1 VGYSKA
7 DLELLVGLAKD
18 PNFDR
23 MVNDLPRDVKK
34 KFRGA
39 YDDIDT
45 QGKRTFGNIA
55 GYAKSALAM
64 AGVGSLV
71 AAVGSRIQ
79 PVADLNHGLAI
90 LGRTAQLSASQQ
102 ESLRDALGNVADET
116 GISKEEQLAGLQI
129 LQDRYAVV
137 NKLAG
142 EGTLEKQLE
151 LTSKLANAFN
161 LETAAASNLVGAL
174 NKQDITGKELT
185 QTLAFLEQASAMGS
199 LGFKELGDVMPELL
213 GAAGAFGMSGT
224 GAVQDVAAMVEG
236 VTGVIQDAE
245 RARTYVRG
253 TISRLGAADVGEK
266 LYEQLG
272 VKTKDSEGNFRD
284 LSDVIEEIIES
295 LKKLSEG
302 ERAGALKDIFG
313 SEEAVQTMNA
323 LMQGE
328 TAFKGILE
336 IEASGRDF
344 AQFLEEQSDDTASGL
359 KRLKETLK
367 ETVDDLLES
376 TGSMDAIAEGLD
388 NLSISV
394 KATGGLMNETVDW
407 WSETL
412 GFGKDERS
420 DRDLAGD
427 SQAQRAARF
436 SDTEETAH
444 RAVAAIKMSKKGGAV
459 SPEMQ
464 AYVDWYAETYG
475 YEKGTPEAMK
485 AARKSVG
492 GGKGI
497 RMEAEYGQYLNDM
510 FAKIDAVTISVQ
522 RAEEAARAAHPNA
535 VPGGKEDKKS
545 DADALRQAVKEGV
558 KEGMAE
564 QKPPKVDVHVE
575 SAGGGAETPAAGEAA

>member
-55 GYAKSALAM
+55 GYARSALAM

-102 ESLRDALGNVADET
+102 DSLRDALGDVAAET

-142 EGTLEKQLE
+142 EGTLEQQLE
-151 LTSKLANAFN
+151 LTSKLANAFD
-161 LETAAASNLVGAL
+161 LETAAAHNLVGAL
-174 NKQDITGKELT
+174 NKQDISGKELT

-284 LSDVIEEIIES
+284 LSDVITEIIES

-344 AQFLEEQSDDTASGL
+344 AQFLEEQSDDTATGL

-394 KATGGLMNETVDW
+394 KATNGLMNETVGW
-407 WSETL
+407 WRETL

-420 DRDLAGD
+420 DRELAGD

-436 SDTEETAH
+436 SATEETAH
-444 RAVAAIKMSKKGGAV
+444 RAVAAIKIGKKGGAI

-464 AYVDWYAETYG
+464 AYVDWYAETHG

-497 RMEAEYGQYLNDM
+497 QMEVEYGQYLNDM
-510 FAKIDAVTISVQ
+510 FAKIDAITVSMQ
-522 RAEEAARAAHPNA
+522 RAEDAARAAHPNA

-545 DADALRQAVKEGV
+545 DADALRQAVKDGV

-564 QKPPKVDVHVE
+564 HKPPKVEVNVE
-575 SAGGGAETPAAGEAA
+575 TAGGGAETPAAGEAA